1 MSANM
6 VSVYDRVDR
15 CINGIR
21 GLIGTAYYKRT
32 ICEVHREIWDITE
45 CMEDS
50 IVRNEIQALTAVAY
64 DMATRMMAKLQEGK
78 STEEITTLE
87 RGMWKNNEGYK
98 AKKTKRGKR
107 LTRVIKLNRP

>member
-1 MSANM
+1 MSTNTI
-6 VSVYDRVDR
+6 SVEDRVDR
-15 CINGIR
+15 CIKGIR

-45 CMEDS
+45 RMEDS

-64 DMATRMMAKLQEGK
+64 DMAKRMVAKLQEGK
-78 STEEITTLE
+78 SAKEMTILE
-87 RGMWKNNEGYK
+87 SDMWKNNEGYK